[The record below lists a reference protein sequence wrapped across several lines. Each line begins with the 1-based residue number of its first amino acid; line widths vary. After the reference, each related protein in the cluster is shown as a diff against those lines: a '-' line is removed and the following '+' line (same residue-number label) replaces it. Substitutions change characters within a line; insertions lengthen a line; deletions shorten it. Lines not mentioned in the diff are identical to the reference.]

1 MPNNTTTDAL
11 QIMHRRYVAGN
22 PEMLAML
29 EAEKLQLEIAQHVY
43 DLRNGIGHTQEEFAA
58 LVCVEPT
65 VIDELEEA
73 DYAGDA
79 LAVLARIEKTFCKH
93 FKSHIVPAKSVYP
106 NALLGT
112 TITGLKLSLF
122 RYHNGR
128 TSLSNGTKPPEVL
141 STRDARLYLLNELRP
156 WQQALELNRQELKM
170 FTTAG
175 INEWCHISGK
185 QRVNLS
191 GAPDEYLYAVEKH
204 RQLIDAI
211 IYRLETGEGTV
222 LKQWRQDMGD
232 KEQARY
238 TEQLA
243 HALHE
248 QTFAAFPDTE
258 WLAQTLIAFGT
269 EGT

>member
-11 QIMHRRYVAGN
+11 EIMHRRYVAGN
-22 PEMLAML
+22 PERIAML

-43 DLRNGIGHTQEEFAA
+43 DLRHSIGHTQEEFAA
-58 LVCVEPT
+58 LVCVKPA

-79 LAVLARIEKTFCKH
+79 LAVLAHIEKTFRKH
-93 FKSHIVPAKSVYP
+93 FKSHIAPAKSVYP

-128 TSLSNGTKPPEVL
+128 TSLANGTEPPEVP
-141 STRDARLYLLNELRP
+141 SAWDARLHMLNELRP
-156 WQQALELNRQELKM
+156 WQHALELNQQELKI
-170 FTTAG
+170 FALAG
-175 INEWCHISGK
+175 INEWCHLSGK

-191 GAPDEYLYAVEKH
+191 GEPDEYIHAVAMH

-211 IYRLETGEGTV
+211 IYRLEIGEGTA
-222 LKQWRQDMGD
+222 LKEWRQDMGG

-238 TEQLA
+238 TEALA

-258 WLAQTLIAFGT
+258 WLAQTLIAFGR